1 MESEYAKEL
10 KSEKKFETKQLIW
23 KYVQNQVVKDKEEG
37 DEQKEEETKN
47 EINTEVT
54 LSQNPKLN
62 VNLAVGFKDQI
73 IRN

>member
-10 KSEKKFETKQLIW
+10 KSDKKFATKQMIW
-23 KYVQNQVVKDKEEG
+23 KYIQNQVVKDLEGEE
-37 DEQKEEETKN
+37 EKEEETKI

-62 VNLAVGFKDQI
+62 VNLAVGFKD
-73 IRN
+73 